1 MPPSQ
6 GHTGTWML
14 HSSASATVSRPH
26 RHLDVTQLC
35 QCHRLKA
42 TQAPGCYT
50 ALSVPLSQ
58 GHTGMSALHSS
69 VSATVSRPHRHLT
82 QLCQCH
88 RLKATQAP
96 GCYIALSATVS
107 RPQAP
112 GCYIALSVPP
122 SQGHTGT
129 STLHSSVSATV
140 SRPHRHLDVT

>member
-14 HSSASATVSRPH
+14 HSSVSATISRPHRHLDVTQLCQCHRLKATQARRRYIALSMLHTGTWSSVSATVSRPH

-42 TQAPGCYT
+42 TQA
-50 ALSVPLSQ
+50 
-58 GHTGMSALHSS
+58 
-69 VSATVSRPHRHLT
+69 RR
-82 QLCQCH
+82 
-88 RLKATQAP
+88 R
-96 GCYIALSATVS
+96 
-107 RPQAP
+107 
-112 GCYIALSVPP
+112 YIALSVPP

-129 STLHSSVSATV
+129 WMLHSSVSATV